1 MTDLASELLRAL
13 ALAVELAGTGDP
25 NTLRSLLAQLD
36 RVEAAMA
43 AAVDDAFG
51 NGDDELE
58 QVA

>member
-1 MTDLASELLRAL
+1 MTDLASELLRVL
-13 ALAVELAGTGDP
+13 ALAVELAGSGDP

-43 AAVDDAFG
+43 AAVDGAFG
-51 NGDDELE
+51 DGDDELE